1 MEEHGGVSLYQ
12 CHLHTAAPELL
23 AALVSICDGACWSLG
38 GPQHHI
44 ASIDAAKIEA
54 ARAAIRAAKGG

>member
-1 MEEHGGVSLYQ
+1 
-12 CHLHTAAPELL
+12 LL

-54 ARAAIRAAKGG
+54 ARAAIRAANGG